1 MNSQQEID
9 DYDFVNSEALPIPI
23 SIAKTNFKQ
32 FDSSKID
39 DFLYS
44 NHRYTSIDVLIKELS
59 QLSLS
64 LNQTLL
70 DLVNHDYNDFISLG
84 KSINNSHDKIDAI
97 LNDVSEFTTE
107 LTTISSTFDETI
119 DQIANIL
126 TQRNVI
132 VKIKTLTKVSLMLN
146 DQIENFENALEKSVD
161 YDLKQLTGFYLS
173 ITNLF
178 NFLTTSS
185 NISNCNNNPWI
196 TNYLRHKIASLKL
209 EFLSHLQNL
218 TKTALREKDGDTI
231 LLLVN
236 IYKLLGHES
245 DMLRILSTK

>member
-1 MNSQQEID
+1 MDLREEVEE
-9 DYDFVNSEALPIPI
+9 YGLSETEAFPIPI
-23 SIAKTNFKQ
+23 SIVKTNFKQ

-39 DFLYS
+39 EFLFS

-84 KSINNSHDKIDAI
+84 KSINNSHDIIYNI
-97 LNDVSEFTTE
+97 LNDVSNFKTE
-107 LTTISSTFDETI
+107 LMSISSTFDETI
-119 DQIANIL
+119 DQIDNIL
-126 TQRNVI
+126 TQRKVI
-132 VKIKTLTKVSLMLN
+132 IKIKTLTKISVMLN
-146 DQIENFENALEKSVD
+146 YQIENFENALEKSVD
-161 YDLKQLTGFYLS
+161 YSLKQLTGFYLS

-178 NFLTTSS
+178 NFLTSS
-185 NISNCNNNPWI
+185 NIAASYTNPWI
-196 TNYLRHKIASLKL
+196 SNYLSHKIASLKL

-218 TKTALREKDGDTI
+218 TKTAVQKKDSENI

-245 DMLRILSTK
+245 DMLRILSSK